1 MANKHH
7 FRITALAA
15 AIAATG
21 AVIPAQAL
29 EYANGD
35 FRMQMDT
42 TVSAGAAWRVSQ
54 IDYRSVGAANAQA
67 AFLSGDN
74 PQNLS
79 HPDTSSQDN
88 SNLAWKKGSTFSE
101 VIKATIDLE
110 LNYKDYGAFFRGRA
124 FYDHRIVNGDG
135 RTFYPAFYPTDANG
149 QATEP
154 NQSDGRS
161 ADILDAF
168 IWGNW
173 WLGEMPL
180 NIRAGK
186 QVVSWGEGLF
196 FANGINTINPVDVNA
211 LLTPGS
217 ELKEAL
223 LPVGLVYGSLGLTE
237 NLSVEAFF
245 QYEWDNTEI
254 PYCGNY
260 FSTSDTVSSSCQAG
274 FFAGGTDPG
283 SLLSNIPGVTAD
295 QVNLPKSQDIEP
307 DDDNQYG
314 IAFRYYIDAIET
326 EVGLYHVRYDS
337 RTPTVGITLP
347 SFDAAAIAGATANIA
362 NLRATAINGQLQAIN
377 PALIPYDASA
387 WFPNLAGNSSSLA
400 AMLNE
405 ILGTS
410 LATGSAALIAD
421 FTPVLGAANATAL
434 ATGLASNFVSN
445 GIFLQPYGNLT
456 VEYPEDIKL
465 YGISF
470 NSNIDFG
477 LPGGATAVSGE
488 FSYRENMPMQIED
501 AQVIAGVIGLP
512 SDLCGGQSCYVTG
525 DFGEYVPG
533 FVREE
538 FYQAELA
545 FIHFFDR
552 ILGASRWTAVLDMA
566 YNYATIP
573 DKQDILL
580 NGPYVATITPTNMDL
595 YPDSSSW
602 GYRMRFTGEYSNVF
616 AGVNLKPTISFNHD
630 VSGNS
635 PIGTFLEDRKAL
647 GLSLEAEYEHA
658 YTVKLSYTDFYGA
671 EPYNQLADHDFFAI
685 SASASF

>member
-21 AVIPAQAL
+21 AVMPAQAL

-54 IDYRSVGAANAQA
+54 IDYRSVGKDNARAATA
-67 AFLSGDN
+67 SGHN
-74 PQNLS
+74 PS
-79 HPDTSSQDN
+79 GAEHPDTSSQDN

-101 VIKATIDLE
+101 VVKATIDLE
-110 LNYKDYGAFFRGRA
+110 LNYKDYGAFVRGRA

-274 FFAGGTDPG
+274 FFAGGGDPG
-283 SLLSNIPGVTAD
+283 STPLSPFPFPAESFR
-295 QVNLPKSQDIEP
+295 LPKGQEIEP

-314 IAFRYYIDAIET
+314 IAFRYYIDSIET

-337 RTPTVGITLP
+337 RTPTVGVRMPT
-347 SFDAAAIAGATANIA
+347 AIAAGDLAV
-362 NLRATAINGQLQAIN
+362 LNGQIN
-377 PALIPYDASA
+377 AFRQGLVGST
-387 WFPNLAGNSSSLA
+387 LA
-400 AMLNE
+400 
-405 ILGTS
+405 
-410 LATGSAALIAD
+410 
-421 FTPVLGAANATAL
+421 
-434 ATGLASNFVSN
+434 ATGLAGNPLAWDATLSSASLAALYATTFSSLQAGATDFLTSNAGNPATAAAAGQVLNETFLPTLGAN
-445 GIFLQPYGNLT
+445 GIFYLPYGELV

-501 AQVIAGVIGLP
+501 AQVIGAVIGLE
-512 SDLCGGQSCYVTG
+512 SDLCNGSPSCYLTN
-525 DFGEYVPG
+525 DFGDYVQG
-533 FVREE
+533 YVREE

-580 NGPYVATITPTNMDL
+580 NGPYVATLSPTNLDL